1 MKAPASTVLFLL
13 ALVAFV
19 SLGLPDAVLGVAWPS
34 VRRTFGVPLD
44 GLGLLLF
51 ATTSGYLTS
60 SFLSGPIVRRV
71 GVGGL
76 LVGSSLLVVTS
87 AVGYALSPGW
97 AFVLLAAV
105 PAGLGAGA
113 IDAGINA
120 YAAARFPPGRVAWLH
135 ASWGIGATLG
145 PLLMTGVLAHGW
157 SWRWGYGVLAFVLT
171 GLGLAF
177 QGTRA
182 LWEAGE
188 KIGGEAGAAARIGDS
203 LREPFLRA
211 NVALFFVYT
220 GVEAMAGQWAYS
232 LFTEGR
238 GFSPEGAGVSVGAY
252 WGSLTLGRIVSGALA
267 HHVPPA
273 LLLRGSVALLPV
285 FAFLIAATRGPLWG
299 FSALAL
305 LGFAG
310 GPVFPLLIAGT
321 PERVG
326 AAHSHNAVGVQV
338 AAACLG
344 SAALPAVAGVL
355 ARAYGIEAISV
366 SLVTTALVALA
377 LHEWVLR
384 RERVAAPARLPE
396 VLLSPETQTKHP
408 QARRLE

>member
-1 MKAPASTVLFLL
+1 LKAPASTVLFLL

-44 GLGLLLF
+44 GLGLLLV
-51 ATTSGYLTS
+51 ATTAGYLTS
-60 SFLSGPIVRRV
+60 SFLSGPIVRRA

-87 AVGYALSPGW
+87 AIGYALAPWW

-145 PLLMTGVLAHGW
+145 PLLMTGVLAYGW

-171 GLGLAF
+171 GLGLGF
-177 QGTRA
+177 QQTRA

-188 KIGGEAGAAARIGDS
+188 GIGEEAGSAAIGDS

-238 GFSPEGAGVSVGAY
+238 GFSPEWAGVSVGAY
-252 WGSLTLGRIVSGALA
+252 WGSLTLGRVVSGALA

-273 LLLRGSVALLPV
+273 LLLRGSVALMPL
-285 FAFLIAATRGPLWG
+285 FALFIAATRGPWSG
-299 FSALAL
+299 FFALAL
-305 LGFAG
+305 LGFTG

-326 AAHSHNAVGVQV
+326 AAHRNNAVGVQI
-338 AAACLG
+338 AAAGLG
-344 SAALPAVAGVL
+344 SAALPAAAGVL
-355 ARAYGIEAISV
+355 ARAHGIEALSV
-366 SLVTTALVALA
+366 SLVATALVALV

-384 RERVAAPARLPE
+384 RERVAVPARLPE
-396 VLLSPETQTKHP
+396 VLLSPEPETKHP
-408 QARRLE
+408 QPRRLE